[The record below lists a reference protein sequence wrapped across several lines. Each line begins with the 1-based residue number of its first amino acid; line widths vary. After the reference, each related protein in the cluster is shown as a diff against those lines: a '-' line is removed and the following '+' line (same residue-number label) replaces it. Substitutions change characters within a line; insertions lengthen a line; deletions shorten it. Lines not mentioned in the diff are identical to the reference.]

1 MTVKVISTKDW
12 RRRTGHR
19 IRNASFTRL
28 PYDGL
33 SFRLTSI
40 RKSRI
45 SDKAQFEWDDTK
57 AAVNLTKHGVR
68 FEFAARVF
76 RDEAAVDFDV
86 SRAAEAEQRRKAIGS
101 VDGRLYTVVY
111 TMRQGAIRI
120 ISVRRSNAK
129 ERRAYATVYS

>member
-1 MTVKVISTKDW
+1 
-12 RRRTGHR
+12 
-19 IRNASFTRL
+19 
-28 PYDGL
+28 
-33 SFRLTSI
+33 
-40 RKSRI
+40 
-45 SDKAQFEWDDTK
+45 
-57 AAVNLTKHGVR
+57 
-68 FEFAARVF
+68 VF

-101 VDGRLYTVVY
+101 VDGRLCTVVY